1 MKLTGISGARGI
13 SIGKAFV
20 HASEDLRIH
29 VSHIIEA
36 EKADEQTAFLAAVAT
51 ACEQISR
58 IRDKALRKMGEENAR
73 IFDAHLMLAQDPA
86 FADDVTALI
95 NEENYSAAAA
105 VKQVVEQYAALFAEM
120 EDEYMRERGADIQ
133 DVGARILRVLLSL
146 PPQELDQIQEEVILI
161 AHDLTPSDTAS
172 LEKQFIKGFA
182 TAIGGPTSHAA
193 IIARTLEI
201 PAVLGLGAID
211 SFQTGDTIILDGVEG
226 SVIINPSPEEIAIYT
241 QSAADFR
248 LKQEELKSLAHLPAV
263 TLDGKTVELAANI
276 SSAAD
281 VPAAIDYGAEGV
293 GLFRTEFL
301 YMNRSDLPDEETQFA
316 AYRQAVEALQGR
328 PLIIRTMDAGGDKET
343 ACLGLSP
350 ELNPFLGYRAIRIC
364 LDRLAIFKTQLRAII
379 RASAFGPVLLMYPMI
394 SGMSEVRR
402 ANAILEE
409 VKAELR
415 ANQIPFDETIKK
427 GIMIEI
433 PSAAL
438 MADSL
443 IKEVD
448 FFSIGTNDLCQY
460 TLAVDRMNEKI
471 SRLYQPLHPA
481 VLRLIKHTI
490 TSSHEDKKFTG
501 MCGEL
506 AGDPLATLILL
517 GLGLDEFSMS
527 ASSIPLVK
535 KIIRSVTVT
544 EAAAIAKQALAME
557 TPEEIA
563 AFAAA
568 ILKEKNLL

>member
-1 MKLTGISGARGI
+1 MKLTGISGARGL

-20 HASEDLRIH
+20 HAHEEVRIH
-29 VSHIIEA
+29 VSRVTEA
-36 EKADEQTAFLAAVAT
+36 EKTGEQAAFLDAVAA
-51 ACEQISR
+51 ACKQISR

-73 IFDAHLMLAQDPA
+73 IFDAHLMLAQDPS

-95 NEENYSAAAA
+95 NEENYSTAAA

-133 DVGARILRVLLSL
+133 DVGARILRNLLGL
-146 PPQELDQIQEEVILI
+146 PPKELDQIQEEVILI

-201 PAVLGLGAID
+201 PAVLGLGSVD

-226 SVIINPSPEEIAIYT
+226 SVIVNPSPEEIAVYT
-241 QSAADFR
+241 QLAADFQR
-248 LKQEELKSLAHLPAV
+248 KQNELKSLAHLPAV

-281 VPAAIDYGAEGV
+281 VPAAIDYGAEGI

-301 YMNRSDLPDEETQFA
+301 YMNRNDLPDEETQFA
-316 AYRQAVEALQGR
+316 SYKQAVEALHGR

-343 ACLGLSP
+343 ACLGLAP

-364 LDRLAIFKTQLRAII
+364 LDRLDIFKTQLRAIV

-394 SGMSEVRR
+394 SSLSEVRQ
-402 ANAILEE
+402 ANAILAE

-415 ANQIPFDETIKK
+415 ASQIPFDETIKK

-490 TSSHEDKKFTG
+490 ASSHEDKKFTG

-506 AGDPLATLILL
+506 AGDPLATIILL

-527 ASSIPLVK
+527 ASSIPLIK

-544 EAAAIAKQALAME
+544 EAAAIASQALAMD

-563 AFAAA
+563 TFVAA
-568 ILKEKNLL
+568 ILIEKELL